1 MVPRSFLFLA
11 GGRIRSSSSDKG
23 LKTIEPLV
31 ESPKSLS
38 VPIVVQPNAFEQ
50 RGFDGRELQEVVT
63 VRN

>member
-11 GGRIRSSSSDKG
+11 GGTIRSSSSDDG

-31 ESPKSLS
+31 ESPKRLS
-38 VPIVVQPNAFEQ
+38 VPIVVQPNTFKQ
-50 RGFDGRELQEVVT
+50 WRLDGSELQEVVA